1 MLAMLIENRCRIRG
15 IACVAVLLLYVGALE
30 ASPHGHGEECG
41 GEVCAVCLFTDS
53 GSAAP
58 GISEQPGSRL
68 LRVSAP
74 VAPQYLLAASRPFEP
89 RRTRAPPIS

>member
-1 MLAMLIENRCRIRG
+1 MLAMLLENRRRVRG
-15 IACVAVLLLYVGALE
+15 IVCSAVLLLCLGALE
-30 ASPHGHGEECG
+30 ASQHWHGEDCA

-58 GISEQPGSRL
+58 AVSERPGSRL

-74 VAPQYLLAASRPFEP
+74 VPSRSLITAFRPFEP
-89 RRTRAPPIS
+89 RRTRAPPFS